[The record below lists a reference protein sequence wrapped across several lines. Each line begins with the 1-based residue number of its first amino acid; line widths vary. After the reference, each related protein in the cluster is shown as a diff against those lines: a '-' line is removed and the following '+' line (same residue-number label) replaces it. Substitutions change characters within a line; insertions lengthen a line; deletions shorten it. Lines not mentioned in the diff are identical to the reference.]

1 MTSVPG
7 LDRGIAILRLFHR
20 DRPLLGAPQVAV
32 ELGIPRSTVHRLLT
46 ALVEL
51 GLLRRDAGGLFALG
65 AGVLGIGFEYL
76 ASLDIV
82 ELSNPVLARLRDATD
97 WSTHLTILDGTS
109 VIYLSRH
116 PSRSA
121 VSSNI
126 HVGSSLPAH
135 ATIMGRLMLGGLDR
149 DQLRTL
155 YPGRTLPPAGAE
167 TPTTLAALE
176 GLIAADRARG
186 YAVSS
191 GFFESGVLAVA
202 APVYDGQGRIV
213 AAINATALASAADAE
228 TLNGTL
234 KDEIVAAARE
244 ISALL
249 GAPQPA
255 TERERLRARP
265 TVMETND
272 RKIA

>member
-1 MTSVPG
+1 MTGVPG
-7 LDRGIAILRLFHR
+7 LERGIAILRLFRR
-20 DRPLLGAPQVAV
+20 DRPQLAAPQIAA

-51 GLLRRDAGGLFALG
+51 GLLRRDAGGVFALG
-65 AGVLGIGFEYL
+65 PGVLGLGFEYL

-82 ELSNPVLARLRDATD
+82 ELSNPVLARLRDATEC
-97 WSTHLTILDGTS
+97 STHLSILEGTS

-135 ATIMGRLMLGGLDR
+135 AAIMGRVLLGGLDR
-149 DQLRTL
+149 DALRAL
-155 YPGRTLPPAGAE
+155 YPGQTLPPVGAE
-167 TPTTLAALE
+167 TPTTFAALE
-176 GLIAADRARG
+176 ALVAADRARG
-186 YAVSS
+186 YAVST
-191 GFFESGVLAVA
+191 GFFESGVVAVA
-202 APVYDGQGRIV
+202 APVFDGGGRIV
-213 AAINATALASAADAE
+213 AAINATALASVVDGE
-228 TLNGTL
+228 TLNGRL
-234 KDEIVAAARE
+234 KDEIVAAAHE

-255 TERERLRARP
+255 AERERLRA
-265 TVMETND
+265 
-272 RKIA
+272 